1 MSDPRTPPS
10 RALGVTSRRNFLSAA
25 VVGAASL
32 TLPLS
37 AGAADKTSFPEEL
50 IAQPPDGF
58 VPMNRPGEVV
68 RVTST
73 RAPEALMQTNRLWP
87 LEDMARAMLEA
98 GLCEFTKKRDLSAA
112 LRCFIHP
119 KDTVAVK
126 VNGIAGQAMGTN
138 FELILPL
145 VEAILAVGV
154 PPDQV
159 TVYEQYPS
167 FLRGTRVGVGKNK
180 LPDGVHAR
188 FHRNTLATMKPIEV
202 VKGIPTRYVRFL
214 TEATAVINVSLI
226 KDHTICGYT
235 GALKNITHG
244 SITNPD
250 HHHRNHANPQIAQ
263 LFAHPI
269 AKSRMRL
276 HITDGFKMIYDGGP
290 LDKKP
295 HRRILHG
302 SVHVATDPVALD
314 VLGAEIIE
322 TTRKLHRL
330 PPLAKIDREPA
341 YLKSAGDL
349 GLGVWERE
357 KLSVKNLVI

>member
-1 MSDPRTPPS
+1 MSNPKSLPPCGL
-10 RALGVTSRRNFLSAA
+10 ALTSRRNFLSAA
-25 VVGAASL
+25 VISAASL
-32 TLPLS
+32 ALPRAAS
-37 AGAADKTSFPEEL
+37 GADGTSFPEEL
-50 IAQPPDGF
+50 VARPPEGF
-58 VPMNRPGEVV
+58 VPLDRPGEIV

-73 RAPEALMQTNRLWP
+73 RAPEALMQPNRLWP

-98 GLCEFTKKRDLSAA
+98 GLCEFTKKRDLVTA

-119 KDTVAVK
+119 KDVVAVK

-154 PPDQV
+154 PADQV

-188 FHRNTLATMKPIEV
+188 FHRNALATMKPIEV

-226 KDHTICGYT
+226 KDHSICGYT

-244 SITNPD
+244 SIVNPD

-269 AKSRMRL
+269 ARSRMRL

-302 SVHVATDPVALD
+302 SVHIATDPVALD
-314 VLGAEIIE
+314 VIGAEIIE
-322 TTRKLHRL
+322 ATRKVHRL

-341 YLKSAGDL
+341 YLTSAGEL
-349 GLGVWERE
+349 GLGVWERDRI
-357 KLSVKNLVI
+357 SVKNLVV